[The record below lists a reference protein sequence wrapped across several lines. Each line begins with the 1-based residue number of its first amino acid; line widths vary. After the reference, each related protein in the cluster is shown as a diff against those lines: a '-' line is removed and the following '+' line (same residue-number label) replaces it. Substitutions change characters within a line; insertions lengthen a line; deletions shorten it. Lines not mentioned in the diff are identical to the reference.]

1 MAANDTRKGLPQQI
15 TRNSK
20 TGFLLKKSLNDSD
33 SSLYTRHLLQALQA
47 YINEQKASIAPV
59 AIAGWVP
66 MAAAQPRLEAWGA
79 TRHPN

>member
-47 YINEQKASIAPV
+47 YINELKPV
-59 AIAGWVP
+59 
-66 MAAAQPRLEAWGA
+66 
-79 TRHPN
+79 